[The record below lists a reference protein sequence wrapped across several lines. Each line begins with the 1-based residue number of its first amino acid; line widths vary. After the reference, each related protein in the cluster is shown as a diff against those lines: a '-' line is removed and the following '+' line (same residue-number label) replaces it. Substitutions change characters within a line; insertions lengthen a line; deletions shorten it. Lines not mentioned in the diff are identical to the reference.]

1 MNSLF
6 SRSQRSSLIAKGW
19 WNRLKTWL
27 YHVNDFILLLLLS
40 LLTERDDL
48 VAIAIFLATGYIGVF
63 LIHKFMNKKT
73 TGFVIL
79 FITQIIGCSFLLPFS
94 LFGTIMLPLFFFIVH
109 VVGPGYPVQK
119 SLGGIVWFSIS
130 AIFYAPFPPLWK
142 LLLLVIHIMITFWLT
157 GANRNQQLLRFIS
170 IITIGVM
177 SIVLVL
183 VFPFIRLIFSFITE
197 VVALGVGYVINPFLI
212 AAELKDTEGVW
223 ASKGHLL
230 KPKIEDNGEKLPDFD
245 PTLINSITIIAC
257 TAIAIYVV
265 WKIVK
270 KRKQFSL
277 PNMPAFESTIITNK
291 EGTNQNRFK
300 RNKPPHNEIRKEI
313 FKLESKLTPP
323 LNRKRGETVEAWLE
337 RINDEEDVNIQSDI
351 IIDAYNTVRYSNG
364 KSIVLLHEFKE
375 EIHKLYAY
383 QKSLKKRKK

>member
-1 MNSLF
+1 M
-6 SRSQRSSLIAKGW
+6 
-19 WNRLKTWL
+19 KTWL

-40 LLTERDDL
+40 LLTERDEL
-48 VAIAIFLATGYIGVF
+48 VAVALFLVTGYIGVF
-63 LIHKFMNKKT
+63 LIHKFMKKRM

-79 FITQIIGCSFLLPFS
+79 LITQIIGCSIFLPFS
-94 LFGTIMLPLFFFIVH
+94 LFGTIMLPLFFFIVY
-109 VVGPGYPVQK
+109 VVGPGYLVQK
-119 SLGGIVWFSIS
+119 SLGCIVWFGVS
-130 AIFYAPFPPLWK
+130 AIFYAPFPPLGK

-157 GANRNQQLLRFIS
+157 GTNRNQQLLRFTS

-177 SIVLVL
+177 SILIVQ
-183 VFPFIRLIFSFITE
+183 VFPFIRLLFSYIIE
-197 VVALGVGYVINPFLI
+197 VVALGFGYAINPLFS
-212 AAELKDTEGVW
+212 AAALKETDDFWSNKGNLKDPTIKDGLEPR
-223 ASKGHLL
+223 H
-230 KPKIEDNGEKLPDFD
+230 FD
-245 PTLINSITIIAC
+245 PTLINSMTIVAC

-277 PNMPAFESTIITNK
+277 PNIPAFESTIITDK
-291 EGTNQNRFK
+291 EGMNQKHLK

-323 LNRKRGETVEAWLE
+323 LNRNRGETIEAWLD
-337 RINDEEDVNIQSDI
+337 RINSEEYVNIQSHI
-351 IIDAYNTVRYSNG
+351 IINAYNTVRYSNEENT
-364 KSIVLLHEFKE
+364 VLLYEFKE